1 MSHQGSAGQQPPRGH
16 LRLVIQASQLDS
28 RRESPSVRVD
38 GRPVA
43 TVVGENLIEMAPGT
57 HVVDV
62 TASGRTAPARY
73 EVVITEGQM
82 AELWYAPPFARVAR
96 GTIGPRPQ
104 PDYAMRYLTLVGL
117 IIAVVVVVA
126 RQW

>member
-1 MSHQGSAGQQPPRGH
+1 
-16 LRLVIQASQLDS
+16 V
-28 RRESPSVRVD
+28 
-38 GRPVA
+38 
-43 TVVGENLIEMAPGT
+43 TGENLIEMPAGA
-57 HVVDV
+57 HVIEV
-62 TASGRTAPARY
+62 TAPWRTTPARC

-82 AELWYAPPFARVAR
+82 VELWYAPPFARVTR